1 MNTNLIWLLVLI
13 VANSLTNIAA
23 FSQGAMYVSSGKREA
38 LYYKC
43 KYCAERRKNE
53 IPKVQPDSVMT
64 PTAPETEIINPKS

>member
-1 MNTNLIWLLVLI
+1 MNTTLIWILVLI

-53 IPKVQPDSVMT
+53 VPKVDPRGVMT
-64 PTAPETEIINPKS
+64 PAAPETEIVNPQS

>member
-23 FSQGAMYVSSGKREA
+23 FSQGAMYARSGSREA

-53 IPKVQPDSVMT
+53 IPKVQPGTVMA
-64 PTAPETEIINPKS
+64 PAAPETEIVNPEN